1 MRNAVALRRGPGF
14 FHRAARDR
22 GCPASLGERETR
34 HQPAIAMPAKTHNAV
49 TQHAFSIHGWPAH
62 VEVVESSVLSCRNTL
77 TETDN
82 WPGLCQ
88 NGGAMNTSRRDFLA
102 SAAAGLAAA
111 SARGGLAQESGRSSN
126 TPLGAND
133 TIVAALLG
141 AGRQGTYDMLD
152 HLRQGKVEIA

>member
-77 TETDN
+77 TETVY
-82 WPGLCQ
+82 WPGLCRKTHLR
-88 NGGAMNTSRRDFLA
+88 AR
-102 SAAAGLAAA
+102 
-111 SARGGLAQESGRSSN
+111 RGGPSN
-126 TPLGAND
+126 ARRR
-133 TIVAALLG
+133 AALSPRG
-141 AGRQGTYDMLD
+141 AGR
-152 HLRQGKVEIA
+152 HAA